1 MTAPFLISDAELS
14 DCRAVAQ
21 IHVDAWRA
29 AYGQIVNP
37 DYLAA
42 LSVERRERMWREA
55 VISGSPRLLVAR
67 DGLSVLGWIAHGPCR
82 DADATGAQGE
92 VWAIYVAP
100 ASWSLGVGR
109 ALLREAL
116 DRMSASGFGTASLW
130 VMSGNARAIRFYR
143 AAGFHV
149 EADSEQEFELGEQRV
164 KEVRLSIGLTGAG
177 CATINRRA

>member
-1 MTAPFLISDAELS
+1 MTVPFLIGDAELS

-29 AYGQIVNP
+29 AYRQIVDP
-37 DYLAA
+37 DYLAS

-55 VISGSPRLLVAR
+55 VTSGSPRLLVAR
-67 DGLSVLGWIAHGPCR
+67 DGPSVLGWIAHGACR
-82 DADATGAQGE
+82 DADATRAQGE

-109 ALLREAL
+109 ALLQEAL
-116 DRMSASGFGTASLW
+116 DRMTASGFATASLW

-143 AAGFHV
+143 SAGFHV

-164 KEVRLSIGLTGAG
+164 KEVRLSISLAGAG
-177 CATINRRA
+177 PATVNGRA